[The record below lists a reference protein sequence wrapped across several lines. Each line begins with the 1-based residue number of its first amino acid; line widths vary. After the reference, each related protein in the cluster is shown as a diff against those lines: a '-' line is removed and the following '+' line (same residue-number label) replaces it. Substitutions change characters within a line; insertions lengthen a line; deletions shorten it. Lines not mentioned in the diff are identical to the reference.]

1 VQEDLRM
8 AVKVVDGSSV
18 HRNFDGI
25 LKSFLPYA
33 KDKLGYNKPVDI
45 QLVSDPHNAKDPF
58 GKTAYYDPSLMK
70 ITVFVDKRHV
80 KDILRSISHE
90 LVHHKQ
96 NCEGRLYSPAGE
108 GYAQNDPNLREM
120 EAEAYLEGNGF
131 LVRDFEDKLKGDKQM
146 RSRVLDEKI
155 KKTVRKIIAE
165 VNKIAEQDAM
175 EMGNEPAGSM
185 EDDSIQAAL
194 EPIVGADKVA
204 EVMAALASAGVELP
218 MKEADVKN
226 PGPYIDGPRAKA
238 GVDDD
243 GDGVPNKAD
252 KNSTDGDI
260 QEKMKKDSPDR
271 RPSDT
276 PSDRLRP
283 LEEKDDKKDVE
294 DEEQYNLRTAKSVGE
309 KKPKEKKKQVAKD
322 EGLKEDMHEEDEDVK
337 EGPAVYMQENW
348 VRKPLNE
355 RIYKTLIKKWCK

>member
-1 VQEDLRM
+1 M

-18 HRNFDGI
+18 HKNFDGI

-33 KDKLGYNKPVDI
+33 KERLGYDKPVDI

-58 GKTAYYDPSLMK
+58 GKTAYYDPNLMK
-70 ITVFVDKRHV
+70 ITVFVDKRHM

-96 NCEGRLYSPAGE
+96 NCQGRLYSPAGE
-108 GYAQNDPNLREM
+108 GYAQNDPQLREM

-131 LVRDFEDKLKGDKQM
+131 LVRDFEDKLKGDKKM

-155 KKTVRKIIAE
+155 KRTVRKIISE
-165 VNKIAEQDAM
+165 VNRIAEQDP
-175 EMGNEPAGSM
+175 MGMGAPSVGG

-204 EVMAALASAGVELP
+204 EVMAALAGAGVELP
-218 MKEADVKN
+218 MDEGSMPMKPEPEGQDLNK
-226 PGPYIDGPRAKA
+226 DGKK
-238 GVDDD
+238 GH
-243 GDGVPNKAD
+243 GEVPAFLEED
-252 KNSTDGDI
+252 TI
-260 QEKMKKDSPDR
+260 EEKMKKDSPDR

-276 PSDRLRP
+276 PADRLRP
-283 LEEKDDKKDVE
+283 LEEQGSKDPAKGESGDKKSGDD
-294 DEEQYNLRTAKSVGE
+294 DEETVYDFSDKEGSTITVD
-309 KKPKEKKKQVAKD
+309 KPKKEGMLEK
-322 EGLKEDMHEEDEDVK
+322 DEDVK

>member
-1 VQEDLRM
+1 M

-165 VNKIAEQDAM
+165 VNRIAEQDAM

-218 MKEADVKN
+218 MDEGKGGKPPKTDAEKELGMRSV
-226 PGPYIDGPRAKA
+226 KA
-238 GVDDD
+238 GRDNN
-243 GDGVPNKAD
+243 PKISPAD
-252 KNSTDGDI
+252 KGLA
-260 QEKMKKDSPDR
+260 EKMKKDSPDR